1 VFLTE
6 TEIVAMD
13 CTDVV
18 RQLWDYL
25 DGELTD
31 ESMDAIRGHLAE
43 CRQCYPQFDFERT
56 LEDKNAVVSLRQ
68 IIRELEAALAPV
80 KGQVQPLSNA
90 DDVMAAFVHAVS
102 GGLTE

>member
-56 LEDKNAVVSLRQ
+56 F
-68 IIRELEAALAPV
+68 LEAVAATRREHPAPNMVRRKVLA
-80 KGQVQPLSNA
+80 KLRKA
-90 DDVMAAFVHAVS
+90 
-102 GGLTE
+102 GLEF